1 MVHILDNL
9 PYFDEMTD
17 AYFDNRVVRVKAYQ
31 IIVWMSLTRPLSMD
45 AFLGLDPPPPRFPAV
60 LDTGL
65 SHNFLMR
72 EEHLREWAN
81 QSLQDFSMLRQ
92 MKVNGVPV
100 PLYEADL
107 WLHHNR
113 PGSRDDSAGVPPF
126 QLEVEDGIGV
136 YPQGATVFP
145 SLPTLGLRAI
155 DFARL
160 HLSVNGDERIVSM
173 FARERV

>member
-1 MVHILDNL
+1 MTLRRVAYGVRLLIQAVSNRPHSLVHILDDL

-17 AYFDNRVVRVKAYQ
+17 ASFDHKVVKVKAYQ
-31 IIVWMSLTRPLSMD
+31 IIVWMSLTRPLSIE
-45 AFLGLDPPPPRFPAV
+45 AFLGLDPPPRRFPAV

-72 EEHLREWAN
+72 EEHLHEWAN

-107 WLHHNR
+107 
-113 PGSRDDSAGVPPF
+113 
-126 QLEVEDGIGV
+126 
-136 YPQGATVFP
+136 
-145 SLPTLGLRAI
+145 
-155 DFARL
+155 
-160 HLSVNGDERIVSM
+160 
-173 FARERV
+173 